1 MMSGDHAKLPQFE
14 HDSALSMPGSSGKL
28 EDNSSGVRDRFRAY
42 RDADHRR
49 SARRGA
55 GQSRIENSMAQD
67 ARPQQ
72 GQTESQGSH
81 QPGSMPMP
89 VQQQAQTTPQRQITD
104 LASI

>member
-1 MMSGDHAKLPQFE
+1 
-14 HDSALSMPGSSGKL
+14 
-28 EDNSSGVRDRFRAY
+28 
-42 RDADHRR
+42 
-49 SARRGA
+49 
-55 GQSRIENSMAQD
+55 MAQD